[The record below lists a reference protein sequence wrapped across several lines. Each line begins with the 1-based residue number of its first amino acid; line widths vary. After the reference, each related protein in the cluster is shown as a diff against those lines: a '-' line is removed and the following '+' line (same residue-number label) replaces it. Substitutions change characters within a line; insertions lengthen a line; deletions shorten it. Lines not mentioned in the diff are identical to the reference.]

1 MTLAFYFNN
10 SFVRGI
16 GFLFIYLLLTTR
28 FQYYDLGCSWLM
40 CCSSS
45 TEATS
50 MIISGGGTREY
61 RVPLRKSTSW
71 GREERHWWLGWE
83 QSSRTCVEVASAT
96 TLLSPGAR
104 ETGNESTVEVDV
116 TNGAGEAGCRTTK
129 AALLGPG
136 RMAKE

>member
-1 MTLAFYFNN
+1 M
-10 SFVRGI
+10 
-16 GFLFIYLLLTTR
+16 LLVQHR
-28 FQYYDLGCSWLM
+28 SNQHDHQWRRDAGVP
-40 CCSSS
+40 
-45 TEATS
+45 
-50 MIISGGGTREY
+50 GGERAQP
-61 RVPLRKSTSW
+61 RRARKSTSW

-83 QSSRTCVEVASAT
+83 QNSGTCVEVASAT

-136 RMAKE
+136 RMVNE